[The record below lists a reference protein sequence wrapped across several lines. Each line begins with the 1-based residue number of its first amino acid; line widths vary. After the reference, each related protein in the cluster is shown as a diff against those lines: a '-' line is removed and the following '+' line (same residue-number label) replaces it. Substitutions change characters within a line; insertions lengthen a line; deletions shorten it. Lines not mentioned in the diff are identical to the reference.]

1 MEGKSPK
8 PGKKVLL
15 KSHSMPESKFAAK
28 IAEMRSEDTEGGSEA
43 GGDGVAT
50 GDEPS
55 TAEDDTSENV
65 DKFSVSFET
74 YMEEMSRTHQRMSRL
89 SKRKAKS
96 GRSKTVSS
104 AQQQS
109 YALGHLEQLIKI
121 MEQIAVIKEQN
132 GKLKKRISFLEDMNR
147 MYKMRSEVLALTCQ
161 CGARRP
167 KPSVKKI
174 NIQTKPQSS
183 NVSKS
188 KQSEPQTSSN
198 TDENKLLAREEKR
211 ASREDGPTRRK
222 LGYIRN
228 AKKRERSKSVGVVL
242 DREAFREL
250 RLGEMGM
257 KGLKERWDKL
267 KGAVQNRRSVFVPD
281 KNSDKGESESEHE
294 KQLESRRRVS
304 RPEKTRQHESPSGE
318 VSDTKSVD
326 SGCAHLSDDASA
338 HGTAERHRQL
348 LSVNNTSVTVHT
360 DPLRKKKFEL
370 NKPASSVQV
379 PQAGKHSE
387 PGEKTV
393 SPPERRRKLGRVSLP
408 LPDASAKV
416 LEASAMSSGGQ
427 DCPEGEDARHRKTSP
442 WGKVR
447 SALLQRK
454 ESIKR
459 RQRKESA
466 DGGSAPDT
474 PKDGRSRSVF
484 VRRRD
489 LKVRQARSRSMYNP
503 GDRWHSET
511 PSPGKFR
518 KTYSKD
524 DIELDGKKNETSPVI
539 LQQETT
545 SAKGNIS
552 KNKSGSQNGDQP
564 KTEEVVQKSVE
575 NKENGAT
582 SKEAQDSAKAPPE
595 KDSLSPGMSE
605 EFSRKMQQWEER
617 WQKPEIA
624 DIRDA
629 SSAIPPSEQAEDS
642 STVAQTA
649 DTPPPNLHLTPD
661 NVTEDV
667 TTQQEKSEA
676 EVEATPGDSSTS
688 TSATTT
694 PSSTPHGSIRD
705 YMMNLE
711 DMKKSFG
718 SSYAKKLQDW
728 ERKRLTN
735 VSPAASPELVRK
747 QKKERTKEEKE
758 RAKLEKERL
767 KFEKEKMK
775 IEKEREKEK
784 QRIEREKEKE
794 LLKMERE
801 LQKFGREKERT
812 RFERLF
818 RSEKTTKW
826 QFIHPRHQSATN
838 TSNLPDVS
846 LGLTSRGESS
856 SDTTASSPEISQLRR
871 GSDDSTGKSSPKIHW
886 RRLRDAVLR
895 REYKS
900 KKMSP
905 GLLGLELCQPIP
917 LDLTS
922 VYNTPGSPQL
932 GQRTHSFSDDDQSV
946 DVHERL
952 SRALQ
957 HNMELCMELRRKN
970 QQLEVARH
978 DMESLHG
985 RLKIMREEHSTQLE
999 HYRKALENSNLG
1011 GTISGPTL
1019 NESCLQSAITDLKI
1033 HLEQLELYT
1042 ERLQTEKGVLEASML
1057 QNEAQYQQATAML
1070 QEEIQSLRLQNFSLA
1085 SDKIKQG
1092 GAVASDILLQL
1103 KGAEDLEK
1111 VHEFVLEL
1119 QTKLDQMQLALLHR
1133 DRVISQME
1141 WRLVQREAA
1150 MAILRAE
1157 RDRQN
1162 VELSFLR
1169 KAHRAGQIKRCNSY
1183 GGLEFPLSVENIK
1196 PSTSPPCHA
1205 SASLEGNYTSKNKS
1219 TQTYDSLDGGN
1230 VFGSE
1235 KSHSTLGSLGGGS
1248 DSSCE
1253 KGYFSSTST
1262 PSPDFTRGF
1271 HLSPIG
1277 QDTVYSADETA
1288 TSTLDTTYTTST
1300 MDTTYTTS
1308 TLESTYT
1315 TSTLESTCTSS
1326 TTTLT
1331 ADSTMERHAVMP
1343 DEQLELQPST
1353 IVGGNISSSHVQ
1365 DTSLLSEILAAIPSK
1380 EKSSVSEYTSTS
1392 AGLATAHTDDKD
1404 TTELVLDFKD
1414 DTQDAGEKLE
1424 SATCETTSAA
1434 QDSLLSAIKLIEE
1447 TQEMLSI
1454 DPEHSTVTTGPRSP
1468 PVVTVETKFSTFTRT
1483 SPSSEGNIATKH
1495 SEADSTLQDNLNV
1508 KLQMD
1513 KGAPSGVEDEQEV
1526 LHDKKAHEMCPVVLD
1541 TEAGGD
1547 GSDSQDSDL
1556 ATDFS
1561 HLSSKHFLGPQ
1572 GLSQNDKQEEDGDS
1586 PVLDSSETAQEESE
1600 KQHYPDTGVSGS
1612 SLEGR
1617 KTSSDELSSSGEHS
1631 VGTVV
1636 ERNLHISEDSDNG
1649 DTTGHPDNTTPSPD
1663 STAQSTDSQ
1672 KESSDDPG
1680 TTAADAESVEKT
1692 TDVCSKLDAKSQN
1705 TSPKEKGKS
1714 LGTPPSGSVK
1724 PYNTVVMKPEF
1735 PKFNSPTFKVTPVV
1749 LHSEP
1754 KPVTEQTLSPTNEPP
1769 PPASVSS
1776 PKELTGTAES
1786 QSSVGEDKDP
1796 TFEEIIQEFTEY
1808 NMAMMEEKKEE
1819 IKEKEQKDSVESSSE
1834 SVRHDMEQDTA
1845 QKKMASEKLAE
1856 VEAVSPETTSR
1867 GKEEVKMEVKVTDDS
1882 KGSVAPSVPFIRVY
1896 VRDNP
1901 EADQVKAPFGPAFVP
1916 KADNGKGNG
1925 KRKAEKSVARSEVQ
1939 GEQTRK
1945 MNTREPKRK
1954 VGQSGS
1960 NKIRLLQRQLSE
1972 SAVLSGA
1979 QSDSAIDYEWK
1990 NRRGTSL
1997 KEKKL
2002 ANQGQVKNLSMAF
2015 SSGNLIQEK
2024 RKGQTKSSVVRH
2036 TEKVSENIRLFQTKN
2051 DPSTGSRQRKVEFA
2065 PLVEFSHIR
2074 SISESEQCISQHNGE
2089 NRDHEKDRS
2098 STFPRRE
2105 VSVKAT
2111 NKKLSRVI
2119 PEERSSESSI
2129 DSMDSSNSNPR
2140 RNGLKGTR
2148 GLRKG
2153 LSASKEHLAN
2163 IASALSGIAQQTIL
2177 SSTKKKN
2184 AGTEAAKADGNNSV
2198 AEADLQRRLNPR
2210 AKRTVQEVSQTV
2222 ARQHASHSP
2231 QLGRRFDSS
2240 TGPPASSIEQARC
2253 IAEGKVD
2260 VVPLS
2265 SKEDDKKLHGN
2276 NIVRVSKC

>member
-1 MEGKSPK
+1 MEGKNPK

-28 IAEMRSEDTEGGSEA
+28 IAEMRSEDAEGGSDA

-55 TAEDDTSENV
+55 TAEDNTSEDV

-74 YMEEMSRTHQRMSRL
+74 YMEEMSRSHQRMSRL
-89 SKRKAKS
+89 SRRKAKS
-96 GRSKTVSS
+96 GRAKTVNS

-147 MYKMRSEVLALTCQ
+147 MYKMRSEVLSLTCQ

-174 NIQTKPQSS
+174 NIQTKPENS

-198 TDENKLLAREEKR
+198 TEENKLLAREEKR
-211 ASREDGPTRRK
+211 AREDGPTRRK

-250 RLGEMGM
+250 KLGEMGM

-267 KGAVQNRRSVFVPD
+267 KGAVQNRRSAFVP
-281 KNSDKGESESEHE
+281 DKGESESEHE

-304 RPEKTRQHESPSGE
+304 RPERIRQRESPSGE

-370 NKPASSVQV
+370 NKAASSVQV
-379 PQAGKHSE
+379 QQTGRHSE
-387 PGEKTV
+387 SGEKTA
-393 SPPERRRKLGRVSLP
+393 STPERRRKLGRVSLP
-408 LPDASAKV
+408 QP
-416 LEASAMSSGGQ
+416 EASAEVLETLTMSSAT
-427 DCPEGEDARHRKTSP
+427 EGDSTAGVDLKEDVRNRKTSP

-459 RQRKESA
+459 RQRKEGA
-466 DGGSAPDT
+466 DGGDAPDT

-489 LKVRQARSRSMYNP
+489 LKLRQARSRSMYNP

-524 DIELDGKKNETSPVI
+524 DIELDGKKHETSPVI
-539 LQQETT
+539 LPQETT
-545 SAKGNIS
+545 SAKGNVS
-552 KNKSGSQNGDQP
+552 KSKCSQQDRDQP
-564 KTEEVVQKSVE
+564 KTEELVQESSEK
-575 NKENGAT
+575 KENGAT
-582 SKEAQDSAKAPPE
+582 SNEARDSVKAQPEQDN
-595 KDSLSPGMSE
+595 LSPGMSE

-617 WQKPEIA
+617 WQKPEMT
-624 DIRDA
+624 DTEDA
-629 SSAIPPSEQAEDS
+629 SSTVPPTEQAEDS
-642 STVAQTA
+642 TPVVVRSA
-649 DTPPPNLHLTPD
+649 DTPPSSLHRTPD
-661 NVTEDV
+661 NAAKDV
-667 TTQQEKSEA
+667 TTQQGNA
-676 EVEATPGDSSTS
+676 ETEEATGDSSTS

-735 VSPAASPELVRK
+735 VSPAASPELGRK

-794 LLKMERE
+794 LQKMERE

-826 QFIHPRHQSATN
+826 QFIHPRQQSVTN

-846 LGLTSRGESS
+846 LGLTPRGECS

-900 KKMSP
+900 KKMSSGLP
-905 GLLGLELCQPIP
+905 GLESCQPIP

-922 VYNTPGSPQL
+922 VYNIPGSPQV
-932 GQRTHSFSDDDQSV
+932 GQRAHSFSDDDQGV
-946 DVHERL
+946 DIHERL

-957 HNMELCMELRRKN
+957 HNMELCTELRRKN
-970 QQLEVARH
+970 QQLEGARH

-999 HYRKALENSNLG
+999 HYRKALDSSSLG
-1011 GTISGPTL
+1011 GAISGPTL

-1070 QEEIQSLRLQNFSLA
+1070 QEEIQSLRQQNLSLA

-1092 GAVASDILLQL
+1092 GAVASDILVQL

-1133 DRVISQME
+1133 DKVISQME

-1150 MAILRAE
+1150 LAILRAE

-1169 KAHRAGQIKRCNSY
+1169 KAHRAGQIKRCASY

-1196 PSTSPPCHA
+1196 PSTSSSCHP
-1205 SASLEGNYTSKNKS
+1205 SASLEG
-1219 TQTYDSLDGGN
+1219 QDS
-1230 VFGSE
+1230 VFS
-1235 KSHSTLGSLGGGS
+1235 
-1248 DSSCE
+1248 
-1253 KGYFSSTST
+1253 
-1262 PSPDFTRGF
+1262 
-1271 HLSPIG
+1271 
-1277 QDTVYSADETA
+1277 VDETA
-1288 TSTLDTTYTTST
+1288 TSTLDTTYTSSTLDTTYTSST
-1300 MDTTYTTS
+1300 MDTTYTSS
-1308 TLESTYT
+1308 TLDSTYT
-1315 TSTLESTCTSS
+1315 TST

-1331 ADSTMERHAVMP
+1331 ADSTMERHTVIP
-1343 DEQLELQPST
+1343 GEDFEPPPTT
-1353 IVGGNISSSHVQ
+1353 ITEGNTASSSQ
-1365 DTSLLSEILAAIPSK
+1365 DTSLLSEILAAIPTE
-1380 EKSSVSEYTSTS
+1380 EKSVVLEQTSTS
-1392 AGLATAHTDDKD
+1392 AGLTTHTSYSDDKD
-1404 TTELVLDFKD
+1404 VTKVLLDSKD
-1414 DTQDAGEKLE
+1414 DSQGAG
-1424 SATCETTSAA
+1424 SATCEIMSATP
-1434 QDSLLSAIKLIEE
+1434 DSLLSAIKLIEK

-1454 DPEHSTVTTGPRSP
+1454 DQEEHSALTTEPQTP

-1483 SPSSEGNIATKH
+1483 SPSSEKVTATEH
-1495 SEADSTLQDNLNV
+1495 SEAGATLQDNLKV
-1508 KLQMD
+1508 RLQTD
-1513 KGAPSGVEDEQEV
+1513 KGTSSGVGDGHEV
-1526 LHDKKAHEMCPVVLD
+1526 LNDEKAVEMFSSPLD
-1541 TEAGGD
+1541 TEAGGE
-1547 GSDSQDSDL
+1547 GSDHARSSMSSQDSDL

-1572 GLSQNDKQEEDGDS
+1572 GLSHADKQEEDGDS
-1586 PVLDSSETAQEESE
+1586 PAMDPSETAPEESE
-1600 KQHYPDTGVSGS
+1600 KQLCPDTGVSGGS
-1612 SLEGR
+1612 IEGR
-1617 KTSSDELSSSGEHS
+1617 ETSSDELTSSGEHS
-1631 VGTVV
+1631 VGTVI
-1636 ERNLHISEDSDNG
+1636 EQNLHISEDSDNG
-1649 DTTGHPDNTTPSPD
+1649 DATGQSENTTPPPD
-1663 STAQSTDSQ
+1663 STTQTTDSR
-1672 KESSDDPG
+1672 KESSVDPS
-1680 TTAADAESVEKT
+1680 TTATDAT
-1692 TDVCSKLDAKSQN
+1692 TEICDQSHDESQN
-1705 TSPKEKGKS
+1705 TSPKEKENCF
-1714 LGTPPSGSVK
+1714 GTPPAGSVK

-1754 KPVTEQTLSPTNEPP
+1754 KPVTEQTISPTNEPSP
-1769 PPASVSS
+1769 SASVTS
-1776 PKELTGTAES
+1776 PKEQTGKTDG
-1786 QSSVGEDKDP
+1786 QSVGEDKDP

-1808 NMAMMEEKKEE
+1808 NMAMMDEKKEE
-1819 IKEKEQKDSVESSSE
+1819 VKVKEDKDAVEDSSSE
-1834 SVRHDMEQDTA
+1834 SVRQNTEQDMTY
-1845 QKKMASEKLAE
+1845 QKVASEKLTE
-1856 VEAVSPETTSR
+1856 VETVSEDVVSR

-1901 EADQVKAPFGPAFVP
+1901 EVDQVKAPFGPAFVP

-1939 GEQTRK
+1939 GELTKK

-2002 ANQGQVKNLSMAF
+2002 ANQGQVRNLSMAF

-2051 DPSTGSRQRKVEFA
+2051 DPSAGSRQRKVEFS
-2065 PLVEFSHIR
+2065 PLVEFSPFVR
-2074 SISESEQCISQHNGE
+2074 SISESEQCISQQNGE
-2089 NRDHEKDRS
+2089 KGDHEKDRS

-2105 VSVKAT
+2105 VNVKAT

-2129 DSMDSSNSNPR
+2129 DSIDSSSSNPR

-2177 SSTKKKN
+2177 SSTKRKN
-2184 AGTEAAKADGNNSV
+2184 SGPNTSPALHAGMEAAKADGNNSV

-2210 AKRTVQEVSQTV
+2210 ARRTVQEVSQTV
-2222 ARQHASHSP
+2222 ARQHASRSP
-2231 QLGRRFDSS
+2231 QLGRKFDSS
-2240 TGPPASSIEQARC
+2240 TGPKASSIEQARC